1 MHLENIILMVWINK
15 KKKWL
20 GIMARVIFLI
30 VVPGAT
36 LILLGELFYR
46 LIEKDDRDN
55 GN

>member
-1 MHLENIILMVWINK
+1 MHLENIILMAWIN

-30 VVPGAT
+30 VVPGAA

-46 LIEKDDRDN
+46 LIEKDDKDN
-55 GN
+55 GD

>member
-1 MHLENIILMVWINK
+1 MLLENIILMAWID

-30 VVPGAT
+30 IVPGAT

-46 LIEKDDRDN
+46 LIKKDNN

>member
-1 MHLENIILMVWINK
+1 MPLETIILMAWIN

-46 LIEKDDRDN
+46 LIEKDDKDN